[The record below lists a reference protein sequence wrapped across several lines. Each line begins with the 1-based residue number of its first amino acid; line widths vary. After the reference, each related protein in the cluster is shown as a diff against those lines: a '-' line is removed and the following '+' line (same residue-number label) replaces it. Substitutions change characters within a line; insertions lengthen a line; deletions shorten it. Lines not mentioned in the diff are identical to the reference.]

1 MAQHSP
7 KQILLVEDDEI
18 LGDALSMKLR
28 QSGFSVVRSKT
39 GGDAVDLAAKHM
51 PDLVLLD
58 IILPDIKGTTILKQL
73 KKDDRVDHIP
83 VIMLTNISPHPSLVD
98 ELRGCEPA
106 FYLVKSESSL
116 DEIVSTSKDA
126 MAFTSRSS

>member
-39 GGDAVDLAAKHM
+39 GGDAQELSIKHM
-51 PDLVLLD
+51 PDLILLD
-58 IILPDIKGTTILKQL
+58 IMLPDLKGTTILKQI

-83 VIMLTNISPHPSLVD
+83 IIMLTNLSPQPSLVE
-98 ELRGCEPA
+98 ELRGCEPT

-116 DEIVSTSKDA
+116 EDIVEKSRDA
-126 MAFTSRSS
+126 ISLQKN